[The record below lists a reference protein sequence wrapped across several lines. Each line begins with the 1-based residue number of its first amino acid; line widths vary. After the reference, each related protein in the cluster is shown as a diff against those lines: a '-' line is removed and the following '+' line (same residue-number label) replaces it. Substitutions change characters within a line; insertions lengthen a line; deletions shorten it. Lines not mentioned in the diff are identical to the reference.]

1 MFGPLRSRR
10 RKWSRIPI
18 PGFTG
23 AQCRF
28 GLCQGD
34 FIVTATAVDPSI
46 LGVRLTTPTNP
57 AAFTQRF

>member
-1 MFGPLRSRR
+1 MFGPLRLRR

-28 GLCQGD
+28 GLCPGD
-34 FIVTATAVDPSI
+34 FIVPATAVDPSI
-46 LGVRLTTPTNP
+46 PGVRLTTPTNP